1 LTKNKKGKPMVTIPK
16 GAKILKPIL
25 VSNIKTDKVVAISNE
40 GRLLIH
46 SLSELPVLAKGKGIK
61 IISIPASRVAEREE
75 FVQHINI
82 LPEGEKLT
90 IISGK
95 RHLTLKVSDLENY
108 IHQRGRRGNKLPRG
122 LQKVDK
128 LLIGELY
135 VSKKAEA
142 E

>member
-1 LTKNKKGKPMVTIPK
+1 MVTLPK
-16 GAKILKPIL
+16 GAQILKPVP

-75 FVQHINI
+75 FVEHIKI

-122 LQKVDK
+122 LQKVDD
-128 LLIGELY
+128 LLIG
-135 VSKKAEA
+135 KKVAGEKP
-142 E
+142 ESE